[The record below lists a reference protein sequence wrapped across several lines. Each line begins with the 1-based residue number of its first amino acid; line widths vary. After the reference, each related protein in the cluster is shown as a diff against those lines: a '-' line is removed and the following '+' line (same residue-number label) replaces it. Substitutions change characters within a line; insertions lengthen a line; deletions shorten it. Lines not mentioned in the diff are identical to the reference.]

1 MTTYQLLM
9 LYALSDSCLTKA
21 LALFSD
27 TDFLEDYVI
36 QVLAIYTST
45 LIQTKKHVSRMLNT
59 LENKKDI
66 APNDLLILQKDLSD
80 CHDLEEELCRYLS
93 ISIH

>member
-9 LYALSDSCLTKA
+9 LYALSDSCLVKA
-21 LALFSD
+21 LALLSN
-27 TDFLEDYVI
+27 TDFFEDYII
-36 QVLAIYTST
+36 QVLAVYTST

-59 LENKKDI
+59 LENKKSI
-66 APNDLLILQKDLSD
+66 PQADLLLLQRDLTD